1 MEQKD
6 RPDARRILSMRDFRR
21 IKELKAQQGIGA
33 NGRGKRKRDEFGQ
46 RGDSSHVEPED
57 LAGLADRRRRS
68 KAERLEQVRAGRE
81 KSDDVKKTHG
91 LTNREQKKGKDYLM
105 LSRSR
110 EVMHKQKQSLKAVK
124 GRLTKHLKTL
134 GKTTK
139 LASKIRKRKGR

>member
-1 MEQKD
+1 MAQKD
-6 RPDARRILSMRDFRR
+6 RPDARRILTMRDFRR
-21 IKELKAQQGIGA
+21 IKELKAQQGRHGFA
-33 NGRGKRKRDEFGQ
+33 GKRKREGEREDA
-46 RGDSSHVEPED
+46 SHVEPED

-68 KAERLEQVRAGRE
+68 KAERLEAVRAGRE
-81 KSDDVKKTHG
+81 KSDAIKKTHG

-110 EVMHKQKQSLKAVK
+110 DVIHKQKQSLKAVK

-139 LASKIRKRKGR
+139 LASKIRKRKGRG